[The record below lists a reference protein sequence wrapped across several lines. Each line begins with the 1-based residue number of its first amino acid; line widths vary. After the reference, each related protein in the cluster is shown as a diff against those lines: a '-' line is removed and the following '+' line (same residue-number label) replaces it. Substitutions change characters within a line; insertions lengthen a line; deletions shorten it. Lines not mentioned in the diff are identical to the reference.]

1 MSYVVQKI
9 PSNLLTPFP
18 VANHRLFFESLATIT
33 VLLIIRRSLFKE
45 ACFQGSIYCGWPN
58 LCAEMRVSETTLRR
72 FHENG
77 KLKDKVFN
85 CVAYKIV
92 LDTWYDPSWD
102 SQISTGC
109 PYLLMVLTT
118 YFDNLLNLYNSGE
131 FMGDGLSL

>member
-1 MSYVVQKI
+1 
-9 PSNLLTPFP
+9 
-18 VANHRLFFESLATIT
+18 
-33 VLLIIRRSLFKE
+33 
-45 ACFQGSIYCGWPN
+45 
-58 LCAEMRVSETTLRR
+58 MRVSETTLRR